1 MSSRILFIFC
11 LLGLLSLALLPAS
24 GYAQSRGVDT
34 ISYSS
39 TCVNSTVL
47 LASPL
52 LDTFFKPDYVKWH
65 FSDPASGY
73 NDSSGA
79 DKPRHVFAT
88 PGVYPIELDV
98 WYKNSDTIKIR
109 DTVTIVTPMN
119 FSFGPDIYVCG
130 KPPDTLIQGPVVPGA
145 TYKWNDADTTFT

>member
-11 LLGLLSLALLPAS
+11 LSGLLSLTFLP
-24 GYAQSRGVDT
+24 GHAQSRGVDT

-39 TCVNSTVL
+39 TCVNSTIL
-47 LASPL
+47 FASPL
-52 LDTFFKPDYVKWH
+52 LDTFFSPDYVRWH

-98 WYKNSDTIKIR
+98 WYKNNDTI
-109 DTVTIVTPMN
+109 
-119 FSFGPDIYVCG
+119 
-130 KPPDTLIQGPVVPGA
+130 
-145 TYKWNDADTTFT
+145 